1 MVMVVIF
8 ALVDKKCVEVAPAE
22 NEAFVPV
29 SDVAFRFVL
38 VAPVKNAVVALSA
51 VAKKFVEVAFVVVAS
66 VAERFWIVL
75 DAVEMSPPVYEFS
88 AVHVLIEVVAGKSPT
103 TASRAS
109 GLEKYRLV
117 PPSVRSS
124 VVAPPVTCPATA
136 LSTPLSAPTVRL
148 VV

>member
-1 MVMVVIF
+1 MPVSVKERQVLPMAKQPVVRLMPLPKVLEAVVVREEGGRF
-8 ALVDKKCVEVAPAE
+8 VVVASPIL
-22 NEAFVPV
+22 AFVPV

-88 AVHVLIEVVAGKSPT
+88 AVHVLIEVVAGKRPRI
-103 TASRAS
+103 AVRA
-109 GLEKYRLV
+109 
-117 PPSVRSS
+117 RSS
-124 VVAPPVTCPATA
+124 VKY
-136 LSTPLSAPTVRL
+136 
-148 VV
+148 